1 MIGNNN
7 CSKLY
12 LQLHYGSLI
21 AGNRIGGVMVS
32 VLVSSAVDRGF
43 EPRSGQTKDYKLG
56 ICCFSAKHAALTG
69 EIAKTGW
76 LGISIMCPSG
86 ATCLSADCCFSERA
100 DYKNPTKRVGLVQS
114 RPSSSH

>member
-1 MIGNNN
+1 M
-7 CSKLY
+7 SV
-12 LQLHYGSLI
+12 
-21 AGNRIGGVMVS
+21 GVMTVGVVS
-32 VLVSSAVDRGF
+32 VGKITVGVMTVGVMTVGVMRRPRGF